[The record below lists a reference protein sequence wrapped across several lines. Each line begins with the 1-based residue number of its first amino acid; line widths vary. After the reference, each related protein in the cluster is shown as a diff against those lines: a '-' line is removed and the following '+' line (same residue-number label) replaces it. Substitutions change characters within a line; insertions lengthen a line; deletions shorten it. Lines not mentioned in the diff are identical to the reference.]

1 MASAGKCYKGATGE
15 TVSTKRVFLPVVSAD
30 PPRGVSRRDAI
41 QGILAATGLSV
52 GAGAEAAAVHHAPPG
67 PTAQVGPAAAPA
79 GARFLSPHQLE
90 TLEALAERIVPG
102 SRAVRAAA
110 FIDGQLA
117 IEAASR
123 QQQFLEALSH
133 FENLA
138 IDGYARPFRAL
149 GAPEQD
155 AILEAAS
162 TAEPGT
168 PEDERN
174 WGWFQVPSTRA
185 PGPPK
190 YSSRDH
196 FEQIKTRVSGA
207 YYSSETGMRELGW
220 TGRTYFQDFPGCT
233 HPDGHE

>member
-1 MASAGKCYKGATGE
+1 
-15 TVSTKRVFLPVVSAD
+15 VSKKRVFLPVVSAA
-30 PPRGVSRRDAI
+30 PGGVSRRHLI
-41 QGILAATGLSV
+41 QGILAATGV
-52 GAGAEAAAVHHAPPG
+52 GVTVGAEADTHQHAPPDG
-67 PTAQVGPAAAPA
+67 TAKARPATAPA
-79 GARFLSPHQLE
+79 RPRFLSPHQFE
-90 TLEALAERIVPG
+90 TLAALAERIVPG
-102 SRAVRAAA
+102 SRTAQVAA

-138 IDGYARPFRAL
+138 IDGHTRPFRAL
-149 GAPEQD
+149 SAPEQD

-162 TAEPGT
+162 TMEFGSPQ
-168 PEDERN
+168 DDRN
-174 WGWFQVPSTRA
+174 WGWFSVPSTKA
-185 PGPPK
+185 PGPPT

-220 TGRTYFQDFPGCT
+220 TGQTYFAAFPGCT